1 MEQNFH
7 ENFQVNVT
15 WFFAFFYGVLDWIVL
30 ILEWSERSIH
40 SAQVGG
46 QSCSWQLKLMMS
58 KVVESMW
65 TRSKPAWVVT
75 GGSGANGLSI
85 TKTIYYQFYSLPWHL
100 GKLLLACTFSPP
112 KTWLA
117 LITVKCML
125 CKGWNFF
132 FFLINTSIYIK
143 VTKCYS
149 TWLWLTETP
158 TGLIL
163 PWGKPD
169 SIFLVVFF
177 SFFWGAVDDWFVDC
191 FCRPTGLFDVDFPLN
206 LASPWPFLRN
216 VLWGFCFAFS
226 CDVFSSLEA
235 LTK

>member
-65 TRSKPAWVVT
+65 TRSRPAWVVT

-100 GKLLLACTFSPP
+100 GKLLLACILSPP

-132 FFLINTSIYIK
+132 LYQYKYIY
-143 VTKCYS
+143 
-149 TWLWLTETP
+149 
-158 TGLIL
+158 
-163 PWGKPD
+163 
-169 SIFLVVFF
+169 
-177 SFFWGAVDDWFVDC
+177 
-191 FCRPTGLFDVDFPLN
+191 
-206 LASPWPFLRN
+206 
-216 VLWGFCFAFS
+216 
-226 CDVFSSLEA
+226 
-235 LTK
+235 